1 MCSRVPFSMWKPLAQ
16 GTQRYESRRM
26 RFPSAVTAGWF
37 SKSTV
42 RADAELFL
50 LLMKAAQPRRGSVP
64 IPALCTT
71 QRYREAATY
80 VKESGSSNEPPPAH
94 FLINPIKAPQ
104 LRFPCFAIHKH
115 GSL

>member
-1 MCSRVPFSMWKPLAQ
+1 MP
-16 GTQRYESRRM
+16 T
-26 RFPSAVTAGWF
+26 
-37 SKSTV
+37 
-42 RADAELFL
+42 
-50 LLMKAAQPRRGSVP
+50 
-64 IPALCTT
+64 PALCTT